1 MENKDI
7 NFRVKRTALSR
18 SSNRV
23 VIVIEPISQSNIE
36 NYHYDIRTLSKDF
49 LVEEIAED
57 MHFVYA
63 SDIKD
68 FFSKHQE
75 TKVNDVPVSLLV
87 LSLASEVDC

>member
-7 NFRVKRTALSR
+7 NFKVRRTALSR
-18 SSNRV
+18 TSGRA
-23 VIVIEPISQSNIE
+23 VILIEPISQSDIE
-36 NYHYDIRTLSKDF
+36 GYHYDIRILSKDF
-49 LVEEIAED
+49 LVEEVAED

-63 SDIKD
+63 SDVKE

-87 LSLASEVDC
+87 LSSATEVD